1 MNEGWIYRDRSPDLA
16 EANLRS
22 IVCRMMTPDM
32 VVKTQMTLLQNRRT
46 KIIATVGPA
55 CATLSVLEAL
65 IVV

>member
-1 MNEGWIYRDRSPDLA
+1 
-16 EANLRS
+16 
-22 IVCRMMTPDM
+22 MMAPDM

-55 CATLSVLEAL
+55 SAAPSVLEAL